1 MKWKNWL
8 AHWIQHSRFAY
19 ETCLSHINM
28 LWLSRFF
35 EFEILKVGVLL
46 AYTVVTV
53 VTWSIFFLPAGRAT
67 QNLSD
72 DRGFLRLGVIWRH
85 NDVTKNPKIS
95 EQNIVRSRSA
105 WIIASPMTH
114 RLWVIHVWVI
124 SHSKAS
130 TLNCYN
136 LRKNLMVDHLVALES
151 QSKKYMKSLYSATTR
166 SYFDF
171 FWPIY

>member
-1 MKWKNWL
+1 
-8 AHWIQHSRFAY
+8 
-19 ETCLSHINM
+19 M

-35 EFEILKVGVLL
+35 WVWNLKSRGPLSLHCGHCGHV
-46 AYTVVTV
+46 
-53 VTWSIFFLPAGRAT
+53 INFFFLPAGRTT

-151 QSKKYMKSLYSATTR
+151 RSKKYMKSLYSATTR

-171 FWPIY
+171 FGQYSNYVISLSIMT